1 MKTAETD
8 TPALSLRGVSKR
20 FGPVTALD
28 GLDLEIARGRT
39 VALLGPNGAG
49 KSTTVG
55 MLMGLSS
62 PDAGQ
67 VRVGGR
73 APRAAVAAGG
83 IAAMLQDCGLMP
95 GVTVGE
101 LIELGRRSYPRP
113 LDVGRALELA
123 GLSGLGR
130 RRVDRLSGGQV
141 QRAKFALV
149 AVADPEV
156 MLLDEPTRALDVQGR
171 REFWAAMRAYAA
183 TGRTVVF
190 ATHYLDEVEENAD
203 RVVMMKRGR
212 IVADGTPAEIRADAG
227 GATVRFRLDWAEGGL
242 GGDRVS
248 GGDGVSGGGG
258 DARVREELV
267 RRRLPGVG
275 AVTVEGD
282 WVSVRTTDSD
292 ALVRALARG
301 GHLEPGPRECADEE
315 LRLELRLPWR
325 DLSVLPPSLDD
336 SFLRLTGD

>member
-1 MKTAETD
+1 MEIATT
-8 TPALSLRGVSKR
+8 TPAISLHA
-20 FGPVTALD
+20 VTKHYGAVRAVD

-55 MLMGLSS
+55 MLMGLTS
-62 PDAGQ
+62 PDAGE

-73 APRAAVAAGG
+73 TPRAAVVAGG

-95 GVTVGE
+95 GVTIGE
-101 LIELGRRSYPRP
+101 LIELGRRCYPHP
-113 LDVGRALELA
+113 LPVGRALELA
-123 GLSGLGR
+123 GLSGLER
-130 RRVDRLSGGQV
+130 RRIDRLSGGQV

-227 GATVRFRLDWAEGGL
+227 GATVRFRLERPRRGE
-242 GGDRVS
+242 
-248 GGDGVSGGGG
+248 GGDGVSSDGG
-258 DARVREELV
+258 DARVREELL

-292 ALVRALARG
+292 ALVRALVRG
-301 GHLEPGPRECADEE
+301 GHPEPRERADED
-315 LRLELRLPWR
+315 LRLPWR

>member
-1 MKTAETD
+1 MGNTT
-8 TPALSLRGVSKR
+8 TPAISLRA
-20 FGPVTALD
+20 VTKQYGAVKAVD

-55 MLMGLSS
+55 MLMGLTS
-62 PDAGQ
+62 PDSGQ
-67 VRVGGR
+67 VRVGG
-73 APRAAVAAGG
+73 ASPRSAVAAGG

-95 GVTVGE
+95 GVTIGE
-101 LIELGRRSYPRP
+101 LIELGRRCYPRP
-113 LDVGRALELA
+113 LPVGRALELA
-123 GLSGLGR
+123 GLAGLER

-171 REFWAAMRAYAA
+171 REFWTAMRAYAA

-212 IVADGTPAEIRADAG
+212 IVADGTPAEIRAEAG
-227 GATVRFRLDWAEGGL
+227 GSTVRFRVDAPSIVTDELLRRRFPITGEVKLDDEWVTVRTNDADAFVRSLVSDGG
-242 GGDRVS
+242 S
-248 GGDGVSGGGG
+248 GGDFG
-258 DARVREELV
+258 
-267 RRRLPGVG
+267 
-275 AVTVEGD
+275 
-282 WVSVRTTDSD
+282 
-292 ALVRALARG
+292 
-301 GHLEPGPRECADEE
+301 EPA
-315 LRLELRLPWR
+315 LPWR

-336 SFLRLTGD
+336 SFLLLTGD